1 MIGQQAQ
8 SDIAL
13 TVIGPPRWTPEPDP
27 RGPNG
32 DPATLLTMDRDGSVT
47 AYSGKV
53 EYGQGIR
60 NGFVME
66 IADELDVPIG
76 SVRMILGD
84 TDLVPQDR
92 GTTGSAST
100 RTVGIQLRRAA
111 ATARRAL
118 IDLAAT
124 RLEVQAAE
132 LETRDGQVV
141 VAGDGSGSGSGAV
154 RYAELLSG
162 QSLTLDVPEIVEVK
176 RVEDF
181 RVMGRPARR
190 IDAVARVTGSA
201 KYAQDV
207 VVPGMLY
214 GKVLRPPSYGARLQQ
229 IDTARAE
236 RVDGVVS
243 VVRDGDFVGVVAER
257 EDAAAYAIEAIR
269 ARWEESRDTASD
281 WNLPALLKER
291 ALEPVVLREDGSLD
305 PAFESADRVFENTYY
320 VPYVSNAQMEPSA
333 SVARWDGDHLTVWC
347 ANRGPF
353 TERDSL
359 ADEFGLAV
367 DQVRVIAAE
376 IGGSF
381 GTKTPTVSHEAARLA
396 KAVGRPVRVS
406 YDRSEEFAWSTVR
419 PAALF
424 EIRSG
429 VAADGMIVAWDY
441 TAFHTGENAF
451 RGQRGADTPYDV
463 ENVRITVAAS
473 ESPLQS
479 GSYRSLGG
487 ATNHFAREVH
497 MDEIAHGLGL
507 DPLEFRLR
515 NLSHPRLRA
524 TTIAAAKSFGWEARV
539 KEAGGGYG
547 MAIGYDAGSF
557 TAQCVEVSV
566 ENREVQV
573 RRVVVGF
580 DCGLVVNPDGARNQI
595 EGSIIMGM
603 GTALWEAVEFDGGR
617 VLNAGFS
624 RYRVPRIT
632 DTPEIEVVF
641 TDEPDTPSSGAGEPG
656 IVPIAA
662 AIANAVRDATGTAIE
677 ELPIVPRL

>member
-1 MIGQQAQ
+1 MSERQTQ

-32 DPATLLTMDRDGSVT
+32 DPATLLTMDRDGSIT
-47 AYSGKV
+47 AFSGKV

-66 IADELDVPIG
+66 IADELDVPVG
-76 SVRMILGD
+76 SVNMILGD
-84 TDLVPQDR
+84 TDRVPQDR

-118 IDLAAT
+118 IELAAT
-124 RLEVQAAE
+124 RLEVEAAS
-132 LETRDGQVV
+132 LVTRDGRVV
-141 VAGDGSGSGSGAV
+141 VDGDGSGAHGVNYG
-154 RYAELLSG
+154 ELLAG
-162 QSLTLDVPEIVEVK
+162 RSLTLNIPEVVELK

-181 RVMGRPARR
+181 QLMGRPARR

-201 KYAQDV
+201 VYAQDV

-214 GKVLRPPSYGARLQQ
+214 GKVLRPPSYGAKLQQ

-291 ALEPVVLREDGSLD
+291 AQEPVILREDGSLD

-333 SVARWDGDHLTVWC
+333 SVARWDGNHLTVWC

-359 ADEFGLAV
+359 ADEFGLAP

-429 VAADGMIVAWDY
+429 VAADGTIVAWDFA
-441 TAFHTGENAF
+441 AFHTGENAF

-497 MDEIAHGLGL
+497 MDEIALGLGL
-507 DPLEFRLR
+507 DPVEFRLR
-515 NLSHPRLRA
+515 NLPHSRLRA
-524 TTIAAAKSFGWEARV
+524 TLTAAAESFGWERRV
-539 KEAGGGYG
+539 KAPGIGYG
-547 MAIGYDAGSF
+547 VAVGYDAGSY
-557 TAQCVEVSV
+557 TSQCVEVSV
-566 ENREVQV
+566 ENREAQV

-641 TDEPDTPSSGAGEPG
+641 TDEPDTLSSGAGEPG

-662 AIANAVRDATGTAIE
+662 AIANAVRDATGDAIE

>member
-1 MIGQQAQ
+1 MSEQQSLAG
-8 SDIAL
+8 IAL
-13 TVIGPPRWTPEPDP
+13 TIVGTPRWSLEPDP
-27 RGPNG
+27 RTPPG
-32 DPATLLTMDRDGSVT
+32 DPATLLTIDTDGVIT
-47 AYSGKV
+47 AFSGKV

-60 NGFVME
+60 NGFAIE
-66 IADELDVPIG
+66 IADEMDVAVD
-76 SVRMILGD
+76 SVRIILGD

-111 ATARRAL
+111 ATARLTL

-124 RLEVQAAE
+124 RLEVGAGS
-132 LETRDGQVV
+132 LKTLDGRVV
-141 VAGDGSGSGSGAV
+141 SEEGSASV
-154 RYAELLSG
+154 EYADLLSG
-162 QSLTLDVPEIVEVK
+162 QTLTVNIPDVVEVK
-176 RVEDF
+176 AVEEF
-181 RVMGRPARR
+181 QLMGRPARR
-190 IDAVARVTGSA
+190 IDAISRVTGA
-201 KYAQDV
+201 ATYAQDV

-214 GKVLRPPSYGARLQQ
+214 GKILRPPSYGAKLAQ
-229 IDTARAE
+229 IDSARAE
-236 RVDGVVS
+236 RVSGVVS
-243 VVRDGDFVGVVAER
+243 VVQDGDFVGVVAER
-257 EDAAAYAIEAIR
+257 EDAAEYAVEAIR
-269 ARWEESRDTASD
+269 ARWEENRDTASD
-281 WNLPALLKER
+281 WNIPALLKER
-291 ALEPVVLREDGSLD
+291 AENPTSLREDGDLD
-305 PAFESADRVFENTYY
+305 LAFVTAERVFENTYY

-353 TERDSL
+353 AERDSL
-359 ADEFGLAV
+359 AEMFGL
-367 DQVRVIAAE
+367 DTSQVRVIAAE

-396 KAVGRPVRVS
+396 RAVDAPVRVS
-406 YDRSEEFAWSTVR
+406 YDRAEEFGWSTVR
-419 PAALF
+419 PAATF
-424 EIRSG
+424 EVKSG
-429 VAADGMIVAWDY
+429 VDAVGKIVAWDY
-441 TAFHTGENAF
+441 TAFHAGENAF

-463 ENVRITVAAS
+463 DNVRIAVAAS

-497 MDEIAHGLGL
+497 MDEIAIGLGL
-507 DPLEFRLR
+507 DPLEFRLS
-515 NLSHPRLRA
+515 NLSHARLRA
-524 TTIAAAKSFGWEARV
+524 CLVSAAETFGWASREKRPGV
-539 KEAGGGYG
+539 GYG
-547 MAIGYDAGSF
+547 LAIGYDAGSF
-557 TAQCVEVSV
+557 TAQCVEVAV
-566 ENREVQV
+566 ENQEARVV
-573 RRVVVGF
+573 RVVVGF

-595 EGSIIMGM
+595 EGSIVMGM

-617 VLNAGFS
+617 VLNAGFA

-641 TDEPDTPSSGAGEPG
+641 TGDDDVPSSGAGEPG

>member
-1 MIGQQAQ
+1 MSERQTQ

-32 DPATLLTMDRDGSVT
+32 DPATLLTMDRDGSIT
-47 AYSGKV
+47 AFSGKV

-66 IADELDVPIG
+66 IADELDVPVG
-76 SVRMILGD
+76 SVSMILGD
-84 TDLVPQDR
+84 TDRVPQDR

-118 IDLAAT
+118 IELAAT
-124 RLEVQAAE
+124 RLEVDGAS
-132 LETRDGQVV
+132 LVTRDGRVV
-141 VAGDGSGSGSGAV
+141 VGGDGSSADSVNYG
-154 RYAELLSG
+154 ELLAG
-162 QSLTLDVPEIVEVK
+162 QSLTLNIPEIVELK

-181 RVMGRPARR
+181 QLMGRPARR

-201 KYAQDV
+201 VYAQDV

-214 GKVLRPPSYGARLQQ
+214 GKVLRPPSYGAKLQQ

-291 ALEPVVLREDGSLD
+291 AQEPVILREDGSLD

-333 SVARWDGDHLTVWC
+333 SVARWDGDRLTVWC

-359 ADEFGLAV
+359 AHEFGLEPN
-367 DQVRVIAAE
+367 QVRVIAAE

-429 VAADGMIVAWDY
+429 VAADGTIVAWDFA
-441 TAFHTGENAF
+441 AFHTGENAF

-497 MDEIAHGLGL
+497 MDEIALGLGL
-507 DPLEFRLR
+507 DPVEFRLR
-515 NLSHPRLRA
+515 NLPHSRLRA
-524 TTIAAAKSFGWEARV
+524 TLTAAAERFGWEKRV
-539 KEAGGGYG
+539 KAPGIGYG
-547 MAIGYDAGSF
+547 VAVGYDAGSY
-557 TAQCVEVSV
+557 TSQCVEVSV
-566 ENREVQV
+566 ENREAQV

-641 TDEPDTPSSGAGEPG
+641 TDEPDTLSSGAGEPG

>member
-1 MIGQQAQ
+1 MSEQQSPA
-8 SDIAL
+8 DVAL
-13 TVIGPPRWTPEPDP
+13 TIIGTPRWSLEPDP
-27 RGPNG
+27 RTPPG
-32 DPATLLTMDRDGSVT
+32 DPATLLTIDGDGVIT
-47 AYSGKV
+47 AFSGKV

-60 NGFVME
+60 NGFAME
-66 IADELDVPIG
+66 IADELDVAVD
-76 SVRMILGD
+76 SVRIILGD

-111 ATARRAL
+111 ATARLTL

-124 RLEVQAAE
+124 RLEVGADSLKTQ
-132 LETRDGQVV
+132 DGQVV
-141 VAGDGSGSGSGAV
+141 SKNGSDGV
-154 RYAELLSG
+154 EYADLLSG
-162 QSLTLDVPEIVEVK
+162 QSLSVDIPDAVEVK
-176 RVEDF
+176 AVEDF
-181 RVMGRPARR
+181 QLMGRPARR
-190 IDAVARVTGSA
+190 IDAVSRVTGAA

-214 GKVLRPPSYGARLQQ
+214 GKILRPPSYGAKLAQ

-236 RVDGVVS
+236 RVSGVVS
-243 VVRDGDFVGVVAER
+243 VVQDGDFVGVVAER
-257 EDAAAYAIEAIR
+257 EDAAEYAVEAIR

-281 WNLPALLKER
+281 WNIPALLKER
-291 ALEPVVLREDGSLD
+291 AEEPTALRDDGDLD
-305 PAFESADRVFENTYY
+305 SAFASAERVFENTYY

-353 TERDSL
+353 AERDSL
-359 ADEFGLAV
+359 AEMFGLETS
-367 DQVRVIAAE
+367 QVRVIAAE

-396 KAVGRPVRVS
+396 KAVDAPVRVS
-406 YDRSEEFAWSTVR
+406 YDRAEEFGWSTVR
-419 PAALF
+419 PAATF
-424 EIRSG
+424 EVKSG
-429 VAADGMIVAWDY
+429 VDAAGKIVAWDY
-441 TAFHTGENAF
+441 TAFHAGENAF

-463 ENVRITVAAS
+463 DNVRIAVAAS

-497 MDEIAHGLGL
+497 MDEIAIGLGL
-507 DPLEFRLR
+507 DPLEFRLS
-515 NLSHPRLRA
+515 NLSHARLTA
-524 TTIAAAKSFGWEARV
+524 CLVAAAETFGWASREKRPGV
-539 KEAGGGYG
+539 GYG
-547 MAIGYDAGSF
+547 LAIGYDAGSF
-557 TAQCVEVSV
+557 TAQCVEVAV
-566 ENREVQV
+566 ENQEARVV
-573 RRVVVGF
+573 RVVVGF

-595 EGSIIMGM
+595 EGSIVMGM

-617 VLNAGFS
+617 VLNAGFA

-641 TDEPDTPSSGAGEPG
+641 TGDDDVPSSGAGEPG

>member
-1 MIGQQAQ
+1 MSEQQ
-8 SDIAL
+8 SSTDIAL
-13 TVIGPPRWTPEPDP
+13 TIVGTPRWSLEPDP
-27 RGPNG
+27 RTPPG
-32 DPATLLTMDRDGSVT
+32 DPATLLTIARDGVIT
-47 AYSGKV
+47 AFSGKV

-60 NGFVME
+60 NGFAME
-66 IADELDVPIG
+66 IADELDVAVD
-76 SVRMILGD
+76 SVRIILGD

-111 ATARRAL
+111 ATARLTL

-124 RLEVQAAE
+124 RLELGADS
-132 LETRDGQVV
+132 LKTLDGRVV
-141 VAGDGSGSGSGAV
+141 SEGGSDGV
-154 RYAELLSG
+154 EYADLLSG
-162 QSLTLDVPEIVEVK
+162 QTLSVDIPDVVEVK
-176 RVEDF
+176 AVEKF
-181 RVMGRPARR
+181 QLMGRPARR
-190 IDAVARVTGSA
+190 IDALSRVNGSA

-207 VVPGMLY
+207 IVPGMLY
-214 GKVLRPPSYGARLQQ
+214 GKILRPPSYGAKLAQ

-236 RVDGVVS
+236 RVSGVIS

-257 EDAAAYAIEAIR
+257 EDAAEYAVEAIR

-281 WNLPALLKER
+281 WNIPALLKER
-291 ALEPVVLREDGSLD
+291 AEEPTALRDDGDLD
-305 PAFESADRVFENTYY
+305 SAFASAARVFENTYY

-353 TERDSL
+353 AERDSL
-359 ADEFGLAV
+359 AEMFGL
-367 DQVRVIAAE
+367 DTSQVRVIAAE

-396 KAVGRPVRVS
+396 KAVDAPVRVS
-406 YDRSEEFAWSTVR
+406 YDRAEEFAWSTVR
-419 PAALF
+419 PAATF
-424 EIRSG
+424 EVRSG
-429 VAADGMIVAWDY
+429 VDAGGKIVAWDY
-441 TAFHTGENAF
+441 TAFHAGENAF

-463 ENVRITVAAS
+463 DNVRIAVAAS

-497 MDEIAHGLGL
+497 MDEIAIGLGL
-507 DPLEFRLR
+507 DPLEFRLS
-515 NLSHPRLRA
+515 NLSHARLRKCLL
-524 TTIAAAKSFGWEARV
+524 AAVETFGWTSREKKPGV
-539 KEAGGGYG
+539 GYG
-547 MAIGYDAGSF
+547 LAVGYDAGSF
-557 TAQCVEVSV
+557 TAQCVEVLV
-566 ENREVQV
+566 ENQEA
-573 RRVVVGF
+573 RVVRVTVGF
-580 DCGLVVNPDGARNQI
+580 DCGLVVNPEGARNQI
-595 EGSIIMGM
+595 EGSIVMGM

-617 VLNAGFS
+617 VLNAGFA

-641 TDEPDTPSSGAGEPG
+641 TGDDDVPSSGAGEPG